1 MARKELTVELFSR
14 GSSSLSLGSEGEDQK
29 SERFTVTEGVSTGL
43 GNLFVG
49 GVSPRPGVA
58 NREPVPLDF
67 FEVFE

>member
-14 GSSSLSLGSEGEDQK
+14 GSSSLSLGSEGEDEK

-49 GVSPRPGVA
+49 GVSPRPG
-58 NREPVPLDF
+58 N
-67 FEVFE
+67 